1 MILVCFQG
9 KSFSITVIQVYAP
22 TTVAKDIEVDWFYV
36 QHFLELTQKDWN
48 ANVGGQEIP
57 R

>member
-1 MILVCFQG
+1 MISVHFLG
-9 KSFSITVIQVYAP
+9 KSFSITVIQVYVP
-22 TTVAKDIEVDWFYV
+22 TTDAKDVEVDWFYV

-48 ANVGGQEIP
+48 ANVGSQEIA